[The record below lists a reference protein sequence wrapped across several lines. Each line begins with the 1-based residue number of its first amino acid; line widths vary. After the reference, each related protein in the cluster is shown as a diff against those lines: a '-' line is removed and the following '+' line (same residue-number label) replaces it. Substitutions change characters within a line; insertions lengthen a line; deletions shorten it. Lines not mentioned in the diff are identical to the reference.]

1 MLNLLCKIPN
11 NCYVACS
18 GGVDSMVLCN
28 FLLSSKKKFTIVHI
42 HHGTEHANDAYEFV
56 KQYSQKNNIPMIT
69 KLIRPFDNIMKKSC
83 EAYWREQRYELFH
96 SLSNNVVT
104 AHHLDDAVEW
114 WVFSSLHGKSK
125 LIPMKNKNVIRPL
138 LITEK
143 HKILN
148 WAKRKNVNHINDPS
162 NLKTKYKRN
171 LIRHNII
178 PDVLQVNPG
187 IRKVIKKKYLN
198 I

>member
-1 MLNLLCKIPN
+1 
-11 NCYVACS
+11 
-18 GGVDSMVLCN
+18 
-28 FLLSSKKKFTIVHI
+28 
-42 HHGTEHANDAYEFV
+42 
-56 KQYSQKNNIPMIT
+56 
-69 KLIRPFDNIMKKSC
+69 
-83 EAYWREQRYELFH
+83 
-96 SLSNNVVT
+96 
-104 AHHLDDAVEW
+104 
-114 WVFSSLHGKSK
+114 
-125 LIPMKNKNVIRPL
+125 MKNKNVIRPL